1 MNGCFKDSI
10 NGRESLKPRMV
21 ILNFTNGWTVSNYG
35 FAFDSFFTYF
45 SNFSA
50 DPISVGA
57 CKFDQDMRLNYF

>member
-1 MNGCFKDSI
+1 
-10 NGRESLKPRMV
+10 MV